1 MGEVKFYYGVMG
13 AGKST
18 LLAQISHNMHS
29 RGLEVATLK
38 PGIDT
43 KGDDHI
49 ISRMGTGHKADMIVS
64 PEANVRETV
73 RAHMGKRGVKLSTLV
88 VDEAQFLTPDQA
100 DELVEG
106 AVYDDYDVFAGGL
119 RTNVYKELFPGSK
132 RLFEVAHHCIE
143 LTLPNPCR
151 CGEQAVFNGRW
162 IDGVFDIN
170 SDGPVNLIDGSSAD
184 MEYDVFCHE
193 CFDKHV
199 EASRLLQQALTAR
212 AS

>member
-151 CGEQAVFNGRW
+151 CGEQAVSMVAGLM
-162 IDGVFDIN
+162 V
-170 SDGPVNLIDGSSAD
+170 SSISTQMAQ
-184 MEYDVFCHE
+184 
-193 CFDKHV
+193 
-199 EASRLLQQALTAR
+199 SILSTGQALTWNTMFSAMNVSTNMSR
-212 AS
+212 RHVYCSRH